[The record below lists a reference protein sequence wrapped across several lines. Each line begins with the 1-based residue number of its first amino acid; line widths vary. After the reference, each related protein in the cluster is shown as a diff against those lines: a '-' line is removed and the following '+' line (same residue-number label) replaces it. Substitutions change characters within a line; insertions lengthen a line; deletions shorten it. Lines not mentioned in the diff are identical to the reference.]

1 MAVMPLIAS
10 INAILARFS
19 GNAIAFVYQLW
30 SASWSV
36 DKTEIARLEELSAA
50 GEGVILVF
58 WHGKFLPLFALLEGQ
73 HAVVFT
79 SEGFRGTVIARIC
92 QKFGYVPSILPPG
105 GRGAAYRHMIR
116 EMQHGKTAAFA
127 TDGPLGPYRQAKPGA
142 VRMAS
147 QLGFLILPVSV
158 VSQPKRV
165 MEKRWDKR
173 EWPHWGATVTLR
185 TGDPIRIPAGL
196 KGDAVRKWTAIV
208 TRAIDANEHRK

>member
-1 MAVMPLIAS
+1 MPLIAS

-19 GNAIAFVYQLW
+19 GNAIAFVYHRW

-36 DKTEIARLEELSAA
+36 DKAEISRLEELSSA

-79 SEGFRGTVIARIC
+79 SDGFRGAVIAQIC
-92 QKFGYVPSILPPG
+92 QRFGHVPSILPPG
-105 GRGAAYRHMIR
+105 GQGAAYRHMIR
-116 EMQHGKTAAFA
+116 ETRHGKTIAFA
-127 TDGPLGPYRQAKPGA
+127 TDGPLGPHRQAKPGA

-147 QLGFLILPVSV
+147 QLGFLILPVSAE
-158 VSQPKRV
+158 SQPARV

-173 EWPHWGATVTLR
+173 VWPHWGATVTLR

-208 TRAIDANEHRK
+208 TQAIDANEHRK